1 LKSGCLT
8 AGMFMLALFLSSCS
22 GSSSSNPSGA
32 TVSGVKPRAFV
43 SNSFA
48 GRVQIV
54 NAGKDSLVLTNQITV
69 GVNPGLMV
77 LAPNKLTT
85 LVFNNG
91 GGNNVSLISN
101 STESQTAQIQLPGPT
116 ESIVISPDNNT
127 GYAACPNASPLGRP
141 AGILQVMD
149 LIGHRST
156 TTLNVPKV
164 RRLVINHAGTRIL
177 AFSDNSNSVTVID
190 TTQFGLNNPITV
202 VPGFD
207 QPVWGVFSDDDN
219 TAYILNCG
227 PECGGVSAGM
237 TQLNMAN
244 DSPGGS
250 VALSGATYG
259 TLLNGSLYVAGS
271 ASGSGTLQ
279 VVDPNALTASAPVAI
294 SNGYHDRMELG
305 ADNKLFIGATGCGAV
320 KGCLTIFDTGAQ
332 AAVVDA
338 PFGDVTGIAPIP
350 NRSVVYVIEGG
361 ELRIFDTKTSAVSTT
376 AFIDIVGPAVDVKE
390 ID

>member
-1 LKSGCLT
+1 ML
-8 AGMFMLALFLSSCS
+8 MLALALSSCS
-22 GSSSSNPSGA
+22 GSSSSSNPSGT

-43 SNSFA
+43 TNSFA
-48 GRVQIV
+48 GGVQIV
-54 NAGKDSLVLTNQITV
+54 DASKDTLVRTNQITV
-69 GVNPGLMV
+69 GVDPGLMV
-77 LAPNKLTT
+77 LSPNKLTT

-91 GGNNVSLISN
+91 GGNNVSVIDN
-101 STESQTAQIQLPGPT
+101 TREAQTAQIQLPGPT

-127 GYAACPNASPLGRP
+127 GYAACPTATPLGRQ

-149 LIGHRST
+149 LVGHRAT
-156 TTLNVPKV
+156 TTLNIPEV
-164 RRLVINHAGTRIL
+164 RAFVINHAGTRIL
-177 AFSDNSNSVTVID
+177 AFSDNSDSVTVVD
-190 TTQFGLNNPITV
+190 TTQFGLGNPVTV

-207 QPVWGVFSDDDN
+207 RPVWGVFSDDDT
-219 TAYILNCG
+219 TAYIFDCG

-244 DSPGGS
+244 NAPGGS
-250 VALSGATYG
+250 VALSGATFG

-279 VVDPNALTASAPVAI
+279 VVDPNALTTSAPISI

-305 ADNKLFIGATGCGAV
+305 ADSKLFIGATGCGAV

-332 AAVVDA
+332 TAVIDA

-350 NRSVVYVIEGG
+350 NRSVVYVIEGA